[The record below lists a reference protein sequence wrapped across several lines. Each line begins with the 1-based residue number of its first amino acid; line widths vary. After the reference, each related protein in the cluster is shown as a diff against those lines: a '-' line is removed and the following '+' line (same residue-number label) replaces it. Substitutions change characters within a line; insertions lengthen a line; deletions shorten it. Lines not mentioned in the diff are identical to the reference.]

1 MTYLLRKP
9 SGRRLGKSLVAALLV
24 ATVSGAAYV
33 VLQEEPAEGWPR
45 EIPVDGGLV
54 VVYQPQSDTFE
65 GNKLSGRVAV
75 SVTPTDQEPVFG
87 TVWFEARLVT
97 DRDER
102 TAVIDDLDV
111 TRVGFPGANAEHQES
126 LAKLLEREIPAWA
139 LDISM
144 DRLLTDLKL
153 AETRRE
159 AAEGL
164 NMEPPVIV
172 FSMEPAILVTIDG
185 EPRMQQIE
193 GSEHMRILN
202 TAFTI
207 IFDRDAR
214 TYYLGAGEDQWYTAP
229 EYEGPWAL
237 ATQVP
242 SDVAALAP
250 EPLPEDELPPD
261 ELPEGIEVDEAEE
274 EEEPGPPPAIV
285 VATEPTELIVIEGE
299 PEYTPISGTDLMYVS
314 NSESDVLMDLE
325 SARYFII
332 LSGRWFTS
340 ESFDGPWVNVPADQL
355 PDRFAQIPLDSDM
368 GHILVSVP
376 GTEQADEAVME
387 NQIPQTSAIKR
398 DATLDVEY
406 DGDPQFEPIEGTSMS
421 YAANTAEQ
429 IIKVGD
435 EYYAC
440 HEAVWYVAN
449 SAEGP
454 WTVADEVPE
463 QVYDIPPESPVHNVT
478 YVYVYEST
486 PEVVYVG
493 YYPGYTGSYV
503 YGGTI
508 VYGTGWYY
516 PGWYGRYYYP
526 RPATWGFHV
535 RWNPWY
541 GWSFGLSYSTGPFTF
556 YIGRGGW
563 YRGGWWGPARYRG
576 YRRGYHRGWNQ
587 GARAGY
593 RAGYRAGS
601 SAAKRNNVYNRADNV
616 ARNAPSDRARGDTRG
631 RVAEGRDNNVFSDRD
646 GNVYRKND
654 NGNWDQR
661 TGNGWQNN
669 DSVNRDAAR
678 ERAATGDRAG
688 AGTGDRQ
695 VGQQPSQRPAQ
706 QPSQQARPQQQP
718 SYQMPSSGRA
728 TTGQNLER
736 SSNARN
742 AGTTRTNNYNSQRSR
757 SSGGRSG
764 GRRR

>member
-1 MTYLLRKP
+1 MTPVLRVTFDRRARYFVSAGLLFAF
-9 SGRRLGKSLVAALLV
+9 SGLAFAM
-24 ATVSGAAYV
+24 
-33 VLQEEPAEGWPR
+33 LQEEPQEGWPR
-45 EIPVDGGLV
+45 EIPVEGATV

-65 GNKLSGRVAV
+65 GNKLSGRAAV

-87 TVWFEARLVT
+87 VVWFEARLET

-102 TAVIDDLDV
+102 MATVDDVAV
-111 TRVGFPGANAEHQES
+111 TRVGFPGADEEHQEA
-126 LAKLLEREIPAWA
+126 LAGLLEREIPAWE

-144 DRLLTDLKL
+144 DRLLTDLEL
-153 AETRRE
+153 ADTRRR

-164 NMEPPVIV
+164 NMEPPIIV
-172 FSMEPAILVTIDG
+172 FSTEPAILVTIDG

-207 IFDRDAR
+207 IFDRDSR
-214 TYYLGAGEDQWYTAP
+214 SYYLGAGEDQWYSAP

-237 ATQVP
+237 ADQVP
-242 SDVAALAP
+242 ADVAALAP
-250 EPLPEDELPPD
+250 EPDPEEELPPED
-261 ELPEGIEVDEAEE
+261 LPEGVEADED
-274 EEEPGPPPAIV
+274 EEEPGPPPTIV

-355 PDRFAQIPLDSDM
+355 PDSFAAIPFESEM

-376 GTEQADEAVME
+376 GTEPANEAVME

-429 IIKVGD
+429 IIKVDD

-440 HEAVWYVAN
+440 HEAVWYVAG

-563 YRGGWWGPARYRG
+563 YRGGWWGPGRYRG
-576 YRRGYHRGWNQ
+576 YRRGYNRGWTR

-601 SAAKRNNVYNRADNV
+601 NAAKRNNVYNRSNNV
-616 ARNAPSDRARGDTRG
+616 ARNAPSDRARTDTRSQ
-631 RVAEGRDNNVFSDRD
+631 VAQGRDNNVFSDRD
-646 GNVYRKND
+646 GNVYRNND
-654 NGNWDQR
+654 GNWEQR
-661 TGNGWQNN
+661 TGDGWQGN
-669 DSVNRDAAR
+669 DAVNRDAAR
-678 ERAATGDRAG
+678 ERAGSADRLA
-688 AGTGDRQ
+688 AGDRQ
-695 VGQQPSQRPAQ
+695 AGQQPSQQPA
-706 QPSQQARPQQQP
+706 QQARPQQQP
-718 SYQMPSSGRA
+718 SQQRPQSGYGS
-728 TTGQNLER
+728 TGQNLER
-736 SSNARN
+736 SSNSRN
-742 AGTTRTNNYNSQRSR
+742 RGTTRTNNYNSQRSR
-757 SSGGRSG
+757 SSGGRSRSG

>member
-1 MTYLLRKP
+1 MTSLLCRLN
-9 SGRRLGKSLVAALLV
+9 GRRLGKSLVAALLV
-24 ATVSGAAYV
+24 ATFSGAAYA

-54 VVYQPQSDTFE
+54 VVYQPQTDTFE

-75 SVTPTDQEPVFG
+75 SVTPTDREPVFG

-97 DRDER
+97 DRDGR
-102 TAVIDDLDV
+102 IAVIDDLDV
-111 TRVGFPGANAEHQES
+111 TRVGFPGADEEHQES
-126 LAKLLEREIPAWA
+126 LAKLLEREIPAWK
-139 LDISM
+139 LDISL
-144 DRLLTDLKL
+144 DRLLTDLEL
-153 AETRRE
+153 AETRRK

-164 NMEPPVIV
+164 NMEPPIIV

-185 EPRMQQIE
+185 EPRMQQVE

-207 IFDRDAR
+207 IFERESR
-214 TYYLGAGEDQWYTAP
+214 TYYLGAGEDQWYAAP

-237 ATQVP
+237 TDQVP
-242 SDVAALAP
+242 ADVAALAP
-250 EPLPEDELPPD
+250 EPLPEDELPAD
-261 ELPEGIEVDEAEE
+261 ELPEGAEAEE

-314 NSESDVLMDLE
+314 NSESDVLLDLE
-325 SARYFII
+325 SARYLII

-355 PDRFAQIPLDSDM
+355 PDSFAAIPLDSEM

-376 GTEQADEAVME
+376 GTEQANEAVMD

-398 DATLDVEY
+398 DATIDVEY

-429 IIKVGD
+429 IIKVDD

-440 HEAVWYVAN
+440 HEAVWYVAD

-493 YYPGYTGSYV
+493 YYPGYTGSYM

-556 YIGRGGW
+556 HIGRGGW
-563 YRGGWWGPARYRG
+563 YRGGWWGPGRYRG
-576 YRRGYHRGWNQ
+576 YRRGYNRGWNR

-593 RAGYRAGS
+593 RAGYRSGS
-601 SAAKRNNVYNRADNV
+601 NSAKRNNVYNRSNNV

-631 RVAEGRDNNVFSDRD
+631 RAAEGRDNNVFSDRD

-661 TGNGWQNN
+661 TRDGWQNN
-669 DSVNRDAAR
+669 ESVSRDAAR
-678 ERAATGDRAG
+678 ERTGDRAG
-688 AGTGDRQ
+688 TGAGDRQ
-695 VGQQPSQRPAQ
+695 AGQRPQQ

-718 SYQMPSSGRA
+718 SQQRPTSGTTSRS
-728 TTGQNLER
+728 TGQNLER
-736 SSNARN
+736 SSNSRSR
-742 AGTTRTNNYNSQRSR
+742 GTTRTNNYNSQRSR
-757 SSGGRSG
+757 SSGGRSRSG

>member
-1 MTYLLRKP
+1 MTSLLRKP
-9 SGRRLGKSLVAALLV
+9 NGRRLGNSLVAVLLV
-24 ATVSGAAYV
+24 AIVSGAAWTV
-33 VLQEEPAEGWPR
+33 FQEDSIEGWPR

-65 GNKLSGRVAV
+65 GNKLSGRIAV

-111 TRVGFPGANAEHQES
+111 TRVGFLGADEEHKES
-126 LAKLLEREIPAWA
+126 LAQLLEREIPAWE

-172 FSMEPAILVTIDG
+172 FSLEPAILVTIDG

-193 GSEHMRILN
+193 GSEYMRILN

-207 IFDRDAR
+207 IFDRNSR
-214 TYYLGAGEDQWYTAP
+214 TYYLGAGEDQWYAAP

-237 ATQVP
+237 TDQVP
-242 SDVAALAP
+242 ADVAALAP
-250 EPLPEDELPPD
+250 EPLPEEDLPPD
-261 ELPEGIEVDEAEE
+261 ELPEGVEVDDEE
-274 EEEPGPPPAIV
+274 EVEEPGPPPAIV

-314 NSESDVLMDLE
+314 NSESDVLLDLE

-376 GTEQADEAVME
+376 GTEQANEAVMD
-387 NQIPQTSAIKR
+387 NQIPQTSTIKR
-398 DATLDVEY
+398 DGTIEVEY

-429 IIKVGD
+429 IIKVDD

-454 WTVADEVPE
+454 WTVADEVPQ

-563 YRGGWWGPARYRG
+563 YRGGWWGPGRYRG
-576 YRRGYHRGWNQ
+576 YRRGYHRGWNR

-601 SAAKRNNVYNRADNV
+601 NAAKRNNVYNRRDNV

-661 TGNGWQNN
+661 SGDGWQGN
-669 DSVNRDAAR
+669 DAVNRDAAR
-678 ERAATGDRAG
+678 ERASTTDRTGAR
-688 AGTGDRQ
+688 TGDRQ
-695 VGQQPSQRPAQ
+695 AGQRPQQ

-718 SYQMPSSGRA
+718 SQQRPTTSPS
-728 TTGQNLER
+728 TGQNLER
-736 SSNARN
+736 SSSARTQ
-742 AGTTRTNNYNSQRSR
+742 GTTRTNNYNSQRSR
-757 SSGGRSG
+757 SSGGRSRSG

>member
-1 MTYLLRKP
+1 M
-9 SGRRLGKSLVAALLV
+9 KSLFRKLSSRVSIRLTAAVVLAC
-24 ATVSGAAYV
+24 ATSGIAFAM
-33 VLQEEPAEGWPR
+33 LQEEPIEGWPR
-45 EIPVDGGLV
+45 EIPLDRGSV

-65 GNKLSGRVAV
+65 GNNLSGRAAV
-75 SVTPTDQEPVFG
+75 SVTPTGQEPVFG
-87 TVWFEARLVT
+87 TVWFEARLDT
-97 DRDER
+97 NRDTR
-102 TAVIDDLDV
+102 MAAIDNLEV
-111 TRVGFPGANAEHQES
+111 TRVGFPAADEAHQDS
-126 LAKLLEREIPAWA
+126 LARLLEREIPAWE

-144 DRLLTDLKL
+144 DRLLTDLEL
-153 AETRRE
+153 AETRRK

-164 NMEPPVIV
+164 NMEPPVIL
-172 FSMEPAILVTIDG
+172 FSLEPAILVTIDG

-193 GSEHMRILN
+193 GSEHMRVLN
-202 TAFTI
+202 TPFTI
-207 IFDRDAR
+207 IFVRDSR
-214 TYYLGAGEDQWYTAP
+214 TYYLGAGEDQWYSAP
-229 EYEGPWAL
+229 EYTGPWAL
-237 ATQVP
+237 TDQVP
-242 SDVAALAP
+242 EDVGALAP
-250 EPLPEDELPPD
+250 EPLPEEELPQD
-261 ELPEGIEVDEAEE
+261 EIPEGAEPEE
-274 EEEPGPPPAIV
+274 EQEPGPPPAIV

-299 PEYTPISGTDLMYVS
+299 PEYTPISGTDLMYVG
-314 NSESDVLMDLE
+314 NSESDVLLDLE
-325 SARYFII
+325 TARYYII

-340 ESFDGPWVNVPADQL
+340 ESFDGPWINVPADQL
-355 PDRFAQIPLDSDM
+355 PDRFAAVPFDSEM

-376 GTEQADEAVME
+376 GTEPANEAVME

-406 DGDPQFEPIEGTSMS
+406 DGDPQFEEIEGTSMS

-429 IIKVGD
+429 IIKVD
-435 EYYAC
+435 DQYYAC
-440 HEAVWYVAN
+440 HEAVWYVAD

-454 WTVADEVPE
+454 WAVADDVPE
-463 QVYDIPPESPVHNVT
+463 EIYDIPPESPVHNVT

-563 YRGGWWGPARYRG
+563 YRGGWWGPGRYRG
-576 YRRGYHRGWNQ
+576 YRRGYNRGWNR

-601 SAAKRNNVYNRADNV
+601 NAAKRNNIYKRQDNV
-616 ARNAPSDRARGDTRG
+616 ARNAPSDRARADSRG

-646 GNVYRKND
+646 GNVYRNND
-654 NGNWDQR
+654 GNWEQR
-661 TGNGWQNN
+661 TGEGWQGN
-669 DSVNRDAAR
+669 DAVNREAAS
-678 ERAATGDRAG
+678 ERAGTADRSGAADRAG
-688 AGTGDRQ
+688 AGDRQ
-695 VGQQPSQRPAQ
+695 AGQ
-706 QPSQQARPQQQP
+706 RPQQQP
-718 SYQMPSSGRA
+718 SYQMPTTSGS
-728 TTGQNLER
+728 TGQNLER
-736 SSNARN
+736 SSNARTQ
-742 AGTTRTNNYNSQRSR
+742 GTTRTNNYNSQRSG

>member
-1 MTYLLRKP
+1 MKSPFRAMNVRRPARLFAATLL
-9 SGRRLGKSLVAALLV
+9 LAA
-24 ATVSGAAYV
+24 VSGAAFAA
-33 VLQEEPAEGWPR
+33 LQEEPQEGWPR
-45 EIPVDGGLV
+45 EIPVEGASVLIF
-54 VVYQPQSDTFE
+54 QPQSDTFE
-65 GNKLSGRVAV
+65 GNMLSGRAAV
-75 SVTPTDQEPVFG
+75 SVTVTDQEPVFG
-87 TVWFEARLVT
+87 VVWYEARLET
-97 DRDER
+97 DRDTR
-102 TAVIDDLDV
+102 TATVEDLTV
-111 TRVGFPGANAEHQES
+111 TRVGFPGSEEEHQDA
-126 LAKLLEREIPAWA
+126 LARLLEREIPSWE

-144 DRLLTDLKL
+144 DRLITDLEL
-153 AETRRE
+153 AETRRM

-164 NMEPPVIV
+164 NMEPPVIL
-172 FSMEPAILVTIDG
+172 FSLEPAILITIDG

-193 GSEHMRILN
+193 GSDYMRILN

-214 TYYLGAGEDQWYTAP
+214 TYYLGAGEDQWYSAP
-229 EYEGPWAL
+229 EYDGPWAL
-237 ATQVP
+237 TDRVP
-242 SDVAALAP
+242 SDIAALAP
-250 EPLPEDELPPD
+250 EPLPDEELPAD
-261 ELPEGIEVDEAEE
+261 DAPEGVEVEE

-299 PEYTPISGTDLMYVS
+299 PEYTPISGTDLMYVG
-314 NSESDVLMDLE
+314 NSESDVLLDLE
-325 SARYFII
+325 SARHFVI
-332 LSGRWFTS
+332 LSGRWFAS
-340 ESFDGPWVNVPADQL
+340 ESFDGPWTNVPADQL
-355 PDRFAQIPLDSDM
+355 PDRFADIPFDSEM

-376 GTEQADEAVME
+376 GTEPANEAVME
-387 NQIPQTSAIKR
+387 NQIPQTSAIDR
-398 DATLDVEY
+398 DATIDVEY
-406 DGDPQFEPIEGTSMS
+406 DGVPQFEPIEGTSMS

-429 IIKVGD
+429 IIKVND
-435 EYYAC
+435 QYYAC
-440 HEAVWYVAN
+440 HEAVWYVSD

-454 WTVADEVPE
+454 WTVADEVPQE
-463 QVYDIPPESPVHNVT
+463 VYDIPAESPVHNVT
-478 YVYVYEST
+478 YVYVYETT

-503 YGGTI
+503 YQGTI

-576 YRRGYHRGWNQ
+576 YRHGYHRGWHQ

-601 SAAKRNNVYNRADNV
+601 NAARRNNIYHRPDNV
-616 ARNAPSDRARGDTRG
+616 ARNVPSDRARTDSRG
-631 RVAEGRDNNVFSDRD
+631 RVAQGRDNNVFSDRD
-646 GNVYRKND
+646 GNVYRDN
-654 NGNWDQR
+654 NGNWEQR
-661 TGNGWQNN
+661 TRDGWQSNEA
-669 DSVNRDAAR
+669 VNRDAAR
-678 ERAATGDRAG
+678 ERASTTDRSAAGDRAG
-688 AGTGDRQ
+688 
-695 VGQQPSQRPAQ
+695 QRPQQ

-736 SSNARN
+736 SNNARS
-742 AGTTRTNNYNSQRSR
+742 AGTARTNNYNSAR
-757 SSGGRSG
+757 SGGSGARRSGG

>member
-1 MTYLLRKP
+1 M
-9 SGRRLGKSLVAALLV
+9 KSLFRKLNVRRPAKFLV
-24 ATVSGAAYV
+24 AVLLLAVASGAALAA
-33 VLQEEPAEGWPR
+33 LQEEPVEGWPR
-45 EIPVDGGLV
+45 EIPLDRGSV

-65 GNKLSGRVAV
+65 GNMLSGRAAV
-75 SVTPTDQEPVFG
+75 SVTVTDQEPVFG
-87 TVWFEARLVT
+87 VVWYEARLET
-97 DRDER
+97 DRDTRMATVE
-102 TAVIDDLDV
+102 DLTV
-111 TRVGFPGANAEHQES
+111 TRVGFPGSEEERQDA
-126 LAKLLEREIPAWA
+126 LARLLEREIPSWE

-144 DRLLTDLKL
+144 DRLITDLEL
-153 AETRRE
+153 AETRRV

-164 NMEPPVIV
+164 NMEPPVIL
-172 FSMEPAILVTIDG
+172 FSLEPAILITIDG

-193 GSEHMRILN
+193 GSDYMRILN

-214 TYYLGAGEDQWYTAP
+214 TYYLGAGEDQWYSAP
-229 EYEGPWAL
+229 EYDGPWAL
-237 ATQVP
+237 TDRVP
-242 SDVAALAP
+242 SDIAALAP
-250 EPLPEDELPPD
+250 APLPDEELPAD
-261 ELPEGIEVDEAEE
+261 DAPEGVEVEE

-285 VATEPTELIVIEGE
+285 VATEPTELIVIQGE
-299 PEYTPISGTDLMYVS
+299 PEYTPISGTDLMYVG
-314 NSESDVLMDLE
+314 NSESDVLLDLE
-325 SARYFII
+325 SARHFVI

-340 ESFDGPWVNVPADQL
+340 ESFEGPWTNVPADQL
-355 PDRFAQIPLDSDM
+355 PDRFADIPFDSEM

-376 GTEQADEAVME
+376 GTEPANEAVME
-387 NQIPQTSAIKR
+387 NQIPQTSAIDR
-398 DATLDVEY
+398 DATIDVEY
-406 DGDPQFEPIEGTSMS
+406 DDEPQFEPIEGTSMS

-429 IIKVGD
+429 IIKVND
-435 EYYAC
+435 QYYAC
-440 HEAVWYVAN
+440 HEAVWYVSD

-463 QVYDIPPESPVHNVT
+463 EVYDIPAESPVHNVT
-478 YVYVYEST
+478 YVYVYETT

-503 YGGTI
+503 YHGTI

-576 YRRGYHRGWNQ
+576 YRHGYHRGWHQ

-601 SAAKRNNVYNRADNV
+601 NAARRNNIYHRPDNV
-616 ARNAPSDRARGDTRG
+616 ARNVPSDRARTDARG
-631 RVAEGRDNNVFSDRD
+631 QVAQGRDNNVFSDRD
-646 GNVYRKND
+646 GNVYRNND
-654 NGNWDQR
+654 GNWEQR
-661 TGNGWQNN
+661 TRDGWQSNEA
-669 DSVNRDAAR
+669 VNRDAAR
-678 ERAATGDRAG
+678 ERASTTDRSAAGDRAG
-688 AGTGDRQ
+688 
-695 VGQQPSQRPAQ
+695 QRPQQ

-736 SSNARN
+736 SNNARS

-757 SSGGRSG
+757 SSGGRSRG